1 MKKEFTA
8 KFKVDKIVEEV
19 IYPYNIKYQK
29 IKGLTKTNYE
39 GTVAGN
45 KFGEASISNEMIDK
59 NKYYTQNIVALTI
72 PYNKDLKFKQV
83 FKNNNSAW
91 EREHLDILAQTY
103 EQETGENIIA
113 IINDDFFDISCIF
126 PFPGQPD
133 GIVIQNQNNY
143 KTKSYGDYMS
153 GNLGVD
159 INNNFVSFS
168 LEESNNLFTNLPQ
181 IDIFK
186 NKSFTINSVNQK
198 PKQGEIALYFGLPNK
213 DHKVEPKVINPE
225 GKLYAVKG
233 LILPNGENDFYGKG
247 KIIKTKENILKED
260 IFFLDSL
267 SQEFDNLIENNT
279 IVRVQYNL
287 KEEYKKYYAFF
298 GYKGIILEN
307 GEFSKQMEGNF
318 RIRHPRTMIGIKENK
333 DVVLV
338 VVDGRKPEQG
348 SYGVNGA
355 EMAEIMKY
363 FNCVQA
369 YNFDGGGSSALFV
382 KNEKGKLELKNK
394 PCEGQRKV
402 INGLAITTKNI
413 T

>member
-143 KTKSYGDYMS
+143 KTKSYG
-153 GNLGVD
+153 
-159 INNNFVSFS
+159 
-168 LEESNNLFTNLPQ
+168 
-181 IDIFK
+181 
-186 NKSFTINSVNQK
+186 
-198 PKQGEIALYFGLPNK
+198 
-213 DHKVEPKVINPE
+213 
-225 GKLYAVKG
+225 
-233 LILPNGENDFYGKG
+233 
-247 KIIKTKENILKED
+247 
-260 IFFLDSL
+260 
-267 SQEFDNLIENNT
+267 
-279 IVRVQYNL
+279 
-287 KEEYKKYYAFF
+287 EY
-298 GYKGIILEN
+298 EW
-307 GEFSKQMEGNF
+307 
-318 RIRHPRTMIGIKENK
+318 
-333 DVVLV
+333 
-338 VVDGRKPEQG
+338 
-348 SYGVNGA
+348 
-355 EMAEIMKY
+355 
-363 FNCVQA
+363 
-369 YNFDGGGSSALFV
+369 
-382 KNEKGKLELKNK
+382 
-394 PCEGQRKV
+394 
-402 INGLAITTKNI
+402 
-413 T
+413 